1 MQNPCDILSGKKMC
15 FQIDHAVG
23 REHHK
28 GYTCKDNEKR
38 KRKFLFSYEKREGI
52 HIVLILIQCV
62 KMPIL
67 IQKPNK
73 VKM

>member
-1 MQNPCDILSGKKMC
+1 MDSQQRRRSYVQNPCDILSGKKMC

-38 KRKFLFSYEKREGI
+38 KRKFLFSYEKEKES
-52 HIVLILIQCV
+52 VLFLD
-62 KMPIL
+62 
-67 IQKPNK
+67 
-73 VKM
+73 